1 MRYGWLSGL
10 LACTALL
17 ATTAAPAAVAAPL
30 DHHRDGHERGHRD
43 RDRGWQRDRHRDHGA
58 DAWFERT
65 VVIQPATS
73 RVEPVVVQIV
83 TPTPA
88 FQPSIGT
95 LVVPRVRQNILPA
108 LVQVLP
114 TDLFARA
121 PIRIVLVQPRVFVLV
136 HPSLFWGLD
145 DAWAANDLVAQLAA
159 IAAGFEPFV
168 FDGPQGRGVYLA
180 FRDWD

>member
-1 MRYGWLSGL
+1 MRYGWLVGL

-17 ATTAAPAAVAAPL
+17 ATTAAPTALAAPL

-43 RDRGWQRDRHRDHGA
+43 RDRDRDWHRERGGDH
-58 DAWFERT
+58 WFERT

-83 TPTPA
+83 TPTPT
-88 FQPSIGT
+88 FQPSIET

-145 DAWAANDLVAQLAA
+145 DTWAANDLIAQLAA
-159 IAAGFEPFV
+159 IAAGFEPFA
-168 FDGPQGRGVYLA
+168 FDGPYGRGVYLA